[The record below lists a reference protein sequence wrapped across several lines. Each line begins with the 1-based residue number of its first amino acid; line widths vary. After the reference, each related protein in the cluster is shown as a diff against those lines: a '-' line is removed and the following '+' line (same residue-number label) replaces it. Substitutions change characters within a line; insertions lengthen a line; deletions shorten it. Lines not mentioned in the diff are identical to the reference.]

1 MSQEQLM
8 GNEAAPPGEHTG
20 LIRSDSGRGSSSRG
34 WKIGGFTL
42 LGLLLIAGQAITV
55 YFVMAQKGQIS
66 SLQEH
71 TDILKKQ
78 LNNQQHAPPSPSKML
93 RMSMFNMPM
102 LVSDSVNEKPKKI
115 PMIPLE
121 DTSTVSLEKQVKGLL
136 QQEDPDQPLP
146 QFNETL
152 LDNLK
157 SLKEQMN
164 SSEWKSFESW
174 LRQWLLFQM
183 AQKKPAQ
190 PTTAPVQTTTAM
202 EESGVQ
208 SKCQLEASAP
218 SVHPGVYRPQCDE
231 EGNYLP
237 KQCWSSTGYC
247 WCVDKNGD
255 ELAGTRTRNRLD
267 CNFGLRRL
275 AMPSFAAV
283 KMIDKDN

>member
-8 GNEAAPPGEHTG
+8 ENEATPPGEHTV
-20 LIRSDSGRGSSSRG
+20 LIRSERDSSNRG

-78 LNNQQHAPPSPSKML
+78 LNNQQHAPLSPPKKL
-93 RMSMFNMPM
+93 RMPMFNMPM
-102 LVSDSVNEKPKKI
+102 LVSDSADEKPKKI
-115 PMIPLE
+115 PMTPLE
-121 DTSTVSLEKQVKGLL
+121 DTATVSLEKQVKGLL
-136 QQEDPDQPLP
+136 QQEDPDQTLP

-164 SSEWKSFESW
+164 SSDWKGFESW
-174 LRQWLLFQM
+174 LRHWLLFQM

-190 PTTAPVQTTTAM
+190 PTIAPVQTTTPM

-208 SKCQLEASAP
+208 SKCQLEASSP

-255 ELAGTRTRNRLD
+255 ELPETRTRSRLD

-275 AMPSFAAV
+275 AMPSFPAM